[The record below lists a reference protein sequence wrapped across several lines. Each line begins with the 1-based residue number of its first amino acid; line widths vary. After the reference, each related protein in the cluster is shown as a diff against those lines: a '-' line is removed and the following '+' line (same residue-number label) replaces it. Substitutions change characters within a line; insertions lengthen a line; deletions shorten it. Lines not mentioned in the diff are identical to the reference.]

1 MKDTDERNLGMEF
14 WPERKERIVAGR
26 LGEREME
33 EMEEMEEGLR
43 DQDQPSDP
51 GALADIVPVG
61 VLSSL
66 RALRLA
72 LVAFAAILLVLWA
85 MSYGAA
91 AAFAQAAPGSGGG
104 DAIQGTIANVRDYI
118 AGLLLVLGGL
128 GFVVSLGLKAASPI
142 NENAQYLSHMG
153 LKSSCIAVLG
163 GAIVGP
169 VMDIVQGLA
178 QGGGAG

>member
-1 MKDTDERNLGMEF
+1 MEF

-26 LGEREME
+26 LGERDVKEME
-33 EMEEMEEGLR
+33 EARLAAKEGLQGE
-43 DQDQPSDP
+43 DEPS
-51 GALADIVPVG
+51 GRLVLAEVVPAG
-61 VLSSL
+61 ILSSL
-66 RALRLA
+66 RAFRLA

-85 MSYGAA
+85 MSYGAS

-153 LKSSCIAVLG
+153 LKSSCIAVIG